1 MSYKAPRPL
10 REIEQEY
17 GQLVQRAGQ
26 VQYQIYA
33 LEKDLSQFNET
44 LRDLNQEA
52 YAVKLEEEK
61 KRQTEAEAAKQSDTP
76 TPLHPLPDLT
86 SK

>member
-1 MSYKAPRPL
+1 MSSIYKAPRPL

-26 VQYQIYA
+26 IQYQIDTQQRDLKA
-33 LEKDLSQFNET
+33 LNDT

-52 YAVKLEEEK
+52 YAVKQAEAK
-61 KRQTEAEAAKQSDTP
+61 AEAEAKAASE
-76 TPLHPLPDLT
+76 LPNLT
-86 SK
+86 SDSPKESN